1 MFVFVL
7 VYSCICACTC
17 VHVLVCVNPEC
28 CVGVFS
34 RLGDWSFLLEKA
46 QYYANPGLLAF
57 LSTLVHITH
66 NHIQA
71 QSTPISWAS
80 CSLDSRCYWIWCVCA
95 TALLKVA
102 ALRTSWLLFAP
113 YGCPCIMCAPSCSHM
128 AALCTMWLPM
138 HDVRTQSQSRHI
150 WLLFASLHCCVW
162 ANCCVI
168 TAINRPCTCD
178 MWYVICAQME
188 HVLWLPNDSAT

>member
-1 MFVFVL
+1 MSLCKFFWLLVAFPTHACCFAGVCPCFCVCVSCMYVVDVCLCVCMFVFVL

-17 VHVLVCVNPEC
+17 VHVLACVNPER

-34 RLGDWSFLLEKA
+34 RLGDWSILLEKA

-57 LSTLVHITH
+57 LSALVHIAH

-80 CSLDSRCYWIWCVCA
+80 CSLDLRFSWTWWVCA

-102 ALRTSWLLFAP
+102 ALCTLWLLFAP

-138 HDVRTQSQSRHI
+138 H
-150 WLLFASLHCCVW
+150 
-162 ANCCVI
+162 
-168 TAINRPCTCD
+168 
-178 MWYVICAQME
+178 
-188 HVLWLPNDSAT
+188 